1 MTKIV
6 LPRST
11 KTGKVAQLD
20 CTTRQSSQSNAVNV
34 RFALAGN
41 DEFIVLDGETPKVMK
56 GQGTF
61 LSQFALVQN

>member
-56 GQGTF
+56 GQGTV